1 MSDKINPP
9 HYKDNPIQTFD
20 AIISQMTTAERI
32 GYMKGQILKYIMRM
46 GKKVVTLEGAR
57 DDAGKAHWYL
67 ERLLKELT
75 DQINKLKKKKQ
86 KDLTD
91 INLEDL
97 TEEDLQEL
105 LNPGAKIVKLK
116 KKEDKDGNPNT

>member
-1 MSDKINPP
+1 MADKINPP

-20 AIISQMTTAERI
+20 AIISQMTTAEKI
-32 GYMKGQILKYIMRM
+32 GYIKGQILKYIMRM

-116 KKEDKDGNPNT
+116 KKEDKNDKNSK

>member
-20 AIISQMTTAERI
+20 AIISQMTTAEKI
-32 GYMKGQILKYIMRM
+32 GYIKGQILKYIMRM

-67 ERLLKELT
+67 EKLLRELT
-75 DQINKLKKKKQ
+75 DQINKRKKVKQ
-86 KDLTD
+86 KDLSNID
-91 INLEDL
+91 LEDL